1 MIVAMPERAEPRFAN
16 GLLMLADISGYT
28 AFLGRVTEAHPDLAT
43 GLAPVPPAYDFM
55 VTLLDLVA
63 DEVQPTFRPVQ
74 TEGDAVFAVAEADVV
89 TNRGRDVL
97 GTIGSTYAA
106 YHARIE
112 EQQRMRGH
120 DCEACVLIGSLELK
134 FIVHAG
140 TFVAQELSTRT
151 HVAGP
156 AVILAHR
163 LLKNHVTEA
172 DGTARVCA
180 AHRRR
185 PRAPRVGYVAGR
197 QPLRDVR
204 RRERDQRPR
213 LRACSV
219 GDRDPGLVRA
229 LGAPATGSAGSRGPR
244 CSCPDLAIGR

>member
-1 MIVAMPERAEPRFAN
+1 MPERAEPRFAS

-28 AFLGRVTEAHPDLAT
+28 AFMGRVSEAHPDIAT

-63 DEVQPTFRPVQ
+63 DGVQPTFRPVQ

-112 EQQRMRGH
+112 EQQRMRDH
-120 DCEACVLIGSLELK
+120 DCEACVLMGSLELK

-163 LLKNHVTEA
+163 LLKNHVTEET
-172 DGTARVCA
+172 GLR
-180 AHRRR
+180 
-185 PRAPRVGYVAGR
+185 GYALITDPALELLGLDPSEGVSHSG
-197 QPLRDVR
+197 DVR
-204 RRERDQRPR
+204 RRRRGQRPR
-213 LRACSV
+213 LRARQVGEPRSSV
-219 GDRDPGLVRA
+219 IRA
-229 LGAPATGSAGSRGPR
+229 LSRTASESAGIPGPPS
-244 CSCPDLAIGR
+244 SCRDRASGR

>member
-1 MIVAMPERAEPRFAN
+1 MIAAMPERAVPRFAS

-28 AFLGRVTEAHPDLAT
+28 AFLGRVTDAHPDLAA
-43 GLAPVPPAYDFM
+43 GVEPVPPAYDFM

-63 DEVQPTFRPVQ
+63 DEVRPTFTPVQ
-74 TEGDAVFAVAEADVV
+74 TEGDALFAMADADVV

-97 GTIGSTYAA
+97 ATIGATYAS

-112 EQQRMRGH
+112 AQQRMQRH
-120 DCEACVLIGSLELK
+120 ECSACVLLGSLELK

-163 LLKNHVTEA
+163 LLKNRVTEA
-172 DGTARVCA
+172 TGLRGYALLTDAALELLGLDSSEGVDHSETFVDAGTVSGRVFELARTA
-180 AHRRR
+180 S
-185 PRAPRVGYVAGR
+185 
-197 QPLRDVR
+197 Q
-204 RRERDQRPR
+204 
-213 LRACSV
+213 
-219 GDRDPGLVRA
+219 
-229 LGAPATGSAGSRGPR
+229 APAS
-244 CSCPDLAIGR
+244 

>member
-1 MIVAMPERAEPRFAN
+1 MIVEMPERAEPRFAS

-28 AFLGRVTEAHPDLAT
+28 AFLGRVTEAHPDLAS

-74 TEGDAVFAVAEADVV
+74 TEGDAVFAVAEADGV

-112 EQQRMRGH
+112 EQQRMQDH

-163 LLKNHVTEA
+163 LLKNRVTEET
-172 DGTARVCA
+172 GPARLCA

-185 PRAPRVGYVAGR
+185 PRAPWIGSVGGR
-197 QPLRDVR
+197 RPLGDVR
-204 RRERDQRPR
+204 RCGRDQRPR
-213 LRACSV
+213 LRACAV
-219 GDRDPGLVRA
+219 GEPDPGLGPA
-229 LGAPATGSAGSRGPR
+229 LSQRR
-244 CSCPDLAIGR
+244 

>member
-1 MIVAMPERAEPRFAN
+1 MIVEMPERAEPRFAS

-28 AFLGRVTEAHPDLAT
+28 AFLGRVSEAHPDQAA
-43 GLAPVPPAYDFM
+43 GLTPVPPAYDFM
-55 VTLLDLVA
+55 LTLLDLVA
-63 DEVQPTFRPVQ
+63 DEMQPTFRTVQ

-89 TNRGRDVL
+89 ANRGRDVL

-112 EQQRMRGH
+112 EQQRMRDH
-120 DCEACVLIGSLELK
+120 DCEACVLMGSLELK

-163 LLKNHVTEA
+163 LLKNRVTEQTGMRGYALLTDPALDLIGLDASEGVSYSEAIA
-172 DGTARVCA
+172 DANAISGRVFEL
-180 AHRRR
+180 RRS
-185 PRAPRVGYVAGR
+185 AS
-197 QPLRDVR
+197 Q
-204 RRERDQRPR
+204 
-213 LRACSV
+213 S
-219 GDRDPGLVRA
+219 
-229 LGAPATGSAGSRGPR
+229 PA
-244 CSCPDLAIGR
+244 

>member
-1 MIVAMPERAEPRFAN
+1 MPERVEPRYAS

-28 AFLGRVTEAHPDLAT
+28 AFMGRVAEAHPEHAS

-55 VTLLDLVA
+55 LTLLDLVA

-74 TEGDAVFAVAEADVV
+74 TEGDALFAVAEADVV

-112 EQQRMRGH
+112 EQQRMQEH
-120 DCEACVLIGSLELK
+120 ECSACVLLPSLELK

-140 TFVAQELSTRT
+140 TFVVQQLPTRT

-156 AVILAHR
+156 AVNLAHR
-163 LLKNHVTEA
+163 LLKNRVTDETGLRGYALLTDAALELLGLDPSDGVTHAEA
-172 DGTARVCA
+172 YADAGAVSGRVFELARSTS
-180 AHRRR
+180 
-185 PRAPRVGYVAGR
+185 
-197 QPLRDVR
+197 Q
-204 RRERDQRPR
+204 
-213 LRACSV
+213 
-219 GDRDPGLVRA
+219 
-229 LGAPATGSAGSRGPR
+229 APA
-244 CSCPDLAIGR
+244 